1 MHQIG
6 LYILLTEKTLGT
18 HYWWSLDLHR
28 AVRKKI
34 KRIKYDSISDSI
46 TKYSEMKIDDDWTLL
61 QGSSQVCSK
70 GVDKSDTRLCAGC
83 SVLQCVAV
91 CCSVL
96 QCVAVCCSVYK
107 NLIQDYV
114 QVAVCC
120 SVLPCV
126 AVCCSVLQ
134 CVAVCE
140 RFWYKTTCRL
150 QCVAVC
156 CSVSQCVAVCSKF
169 VAVFSSMSLSSG
181 VLQCVAVCCSVLWC
195 VAVCS
200 SV

>member
-70 GVDKSDTRLCAGC
+70 GVEKSDTRLCAGC
-83 SVLQCVAV
+83 SVLRCVAVCCSVLQCVAVCNRIWYKTTCRLQCVAVCCGVLQCVAV

-96 QCVAVCCSVYK
+96 QCVQESDTRLRAGCSVLQCVAVCCGVLQCVAVCCSVWK
-107 NLIQDYV
+107 ILIQDYV

-120 SVLPCV
+120 SVLQRV
-126 AVCCSVLQ
+126 AVCCSV
-134 CVAVCE
+134 
-140 RFWYKTTCRL
+140 
-150 QCVAVC
+150 
-156 CSVSQCVAVCSKF
+156 
-169 VAVFSSMSLSSG
+169 
-181 VLQCVAVCCSVLWC
+181 
-195 VAVCS
+195 
-200 SV
+200 